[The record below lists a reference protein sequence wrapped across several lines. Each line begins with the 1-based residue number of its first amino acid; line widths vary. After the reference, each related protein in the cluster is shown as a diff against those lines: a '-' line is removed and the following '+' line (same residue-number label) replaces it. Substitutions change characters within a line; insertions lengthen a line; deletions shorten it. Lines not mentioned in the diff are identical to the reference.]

1 MITVWSIDDFVG
13 YTTLYLSA
21 VSRHFVPF
29 SYEGNNRVLTDPK
42 NIQKDSKRKG
52 GTSWFSAAGQ
62 SDSAID
68 AANLALGQERERE

>member
-1 MITVWSIDDFVG
+1 MNTLRTVALRMNFQILRRIACIAAIE
-13 YTTLYLSA
+13 YNLLSKK
-21 VSRHFVPF
+21 
-29 SYEGNNRVLTDPK
+29 YPK

-68 AANLALGQERERE
+68 AANLALGQERERESN